1 MKIPLLSVP
10 DEPLSSSTQN
20 HIPIADITDD
30 LVLYKNGAVTLIME
44 STSLN
49 FGLLSEVEQEAV
61 IAGYAALLNS
71 LTFHIQ
77 IVVRSQQKD
86 ISGYILNLEKIQS
99 EFQENK
105 LAHILEGYKNFI
117 AESIKKKN
125 VLSKRFFIVIPFTQY
140 ELGMTKSLTSSLKR
154 SSEEQT
160 LPYTRSYI
168 LRKAKI
174 ALFPKREHI
183 ARQARRLGLQLK
195 QLNTEELIKLNY
207 NLYNPEPPIKD
218 LSYLQSLGQA

>member
-86 ISGYILNLEKIQS
+86 ISGYLENLGRIQETFS
-99 EFQENK
+99 NEK
-105 LAHILEGYKNFI
+105 LAGILDGYKSYI
-117 AESIKKKN
+117 EESIKKKN

-140 ELGMTKSLTSSLKR
+140 ELGITKSLTSSFFK
-154 SSEEQT
+154 SEEAT
-160 LPYTRSYI
+160 LPYSKSYV

-174 ALFPKREHI
+174 ALFPKREHL
-183 ARQARRLGLQLK
+183 ARQARRLGLHLRQLR
-195 QLNTEELIKLNY
+195 TDELIRLNY

-218 LSYLQSLGQA
+218 RSLLESLGQE